1 MDGKGGPV
9 HFVDFAKSRLD
20 RVASA
25 RHDDAFTG
33 RIYVI
38 DGDTFGI
45 GGRRI
50 RVLGMDAPE
59 THPSRCAQETQL
71 GLAATRKLRQVL
83 GSGMV
88 TMSGSG
94 HDQYRRELH
103 QVFVKGVDVADSM
116 IGAGLARS

>member
-1 MDGKGGPV
+1 
-9 HFVDFAKSRLD
+9 
-20 RVASA
+20 
-25 RHDDAFTG
+25 
-33 RIYVI
+33 
-38 DGDTFGI
+38 
-45 GGRRI
+45 
-50 RVLGMDAPE
+50 MDAPE

-88 TMSGSG
+88 TMSGSS